1 MGWDVILFGSAHKTW
16 SREQGDYLSALGKR
30 TTGTT
35 WVSQFIRKIRNLQH
49 SMWIHRNSFVHK
61 DGTSLHQYEE
71 EAVNQ
76 VIREEFILGRNGL
89 PQDYGGLF
97 RGNVDRIL
105 KGNAVTKVQ
114 WIYRV
119 WSGRDRIRKAQD
131 LDPWFKNPLAATFI
145 RRHRVRKKRNRRGDV
160 LDDG

>member
-97 RGNVDRIL
+97 RVM
-105 KGNAVTKVQ
+105 
-114 WIYRV
+114 WIGY
-119 WSGRDRIRKAQD
+119 
-131 LDPWFKNPLAATFI
+131 
-145 RRHRVRKKRNRRGDV
+145 
-160 LDDG
+160 